1 MIRLDQALVERGL
14 CESREKAKRAI
25 MAGTVKINGQLA
37 RKPSDSVKPD
47 DELALTAPEKFVSR
61 GGYKLEHALNHF
73 QLKVSGL
80 TAIDLGAS
88 TGGFTDC
95 LLQHGAA
102 KVFAVDVGQG
112 QLAWKLRRDKRV
124 VVMEKMNAR
133 QVKPEDFREGSRAE
147 GRRSKVSGANAPDT
161 HHSSLATQQAD
172 FPEGSR
178 VEGRGSKEGGA
189 REKMNAPDTRHSS
202 LITPHSESIERRAR
216 SDAPYPADLVVI
228 DCSFISL
235 RKILPA
241 AVALLGASG
250 NIVALIKPQF
260 EAGKAEVDKGEGV
273 ITDPAIHDRV
283 LRELEEFVAREG
295 QLRWRGVTE
304 SPLLGPAG
312 NKEFLVLLEKIG

>member
-47 DELALTAPEKFVSR
+47 DELALTEAEKFVSR
-61 GGYKLEHALNHF
+61 GGHKLEHALEHF
-73 QLKVSGL
+73 KFDVTGL

-95 LLQHGAA
+95 LLQRGAA

-124 VVMEKMNAR
+124 VVMEKTNAR
-133 QVKPEDFREGSRAE
+133 NLTPENFRSSGRESAPFSHSRLTSAATVQ
-147 GRRSKVSGANAPDT
+147 GFNAQGVSGNSP
-161 HHSSLATQQAD
+161 
-172 FPEGSR
+172 
-178 VEGRGSKEGGA
+178 
-189 REKMNAPDTRHSS
+189 
-202 LITPHSESIERRAR
+202 
-216 SDAPYPADLVVI
+216 PADLIVI

-241 AVALLGASG
+241 AVALLRPLG

-260 EAGKAEVDKGEGV
+260 EAGKTEVDKGEGV
-273 ITDPAIHDRV
+273 ITDPAIHERV
-283 LRELEEFVAREG
+283 LRELEEFVGADA

-312 NKEFLVLLEKIG
+312 NKEFLVLIEKTR